1 MNDRKLLLTA
11 VVGPY
16 GVKDPYAEGLG
27 MQIELLNNQITRE
40 QGVHSPRQAY
50 WSFGLYLIAHNL
62 SVPTTVLDFPTWKDF
77 TEELRKGYT
86 HVGISFI
93 VPNVLKAGRMAE
105 YIRKHHPEMKII
117 LGGYGTVIPKL
128 KEMVPHDEICRGE
141 GVKWLRNY
149 FGEEVERPIK
159 HPAMNGPAFEY
170 LYGFKGKAKGAI
182 LMPGLGC
189 NNGCTFCITS
199 HMFEKKYIPLF
210 PTGKD
215 LYEACLYT
223 EEQIRARGF
232 SIMDENFLK
241 QPDRARELLEE
252 MTKNMK
258 PYVFDIFSSAE
269 VVKELGVDFLVR
281 LGVRMVWIGVESKV
295 NSHAKTQG
303 IDLAAMIQELQ
314 QKGIVVNTSAILFQ
328 DHHDETSLKEDID
341 WVIGLGA
348 NLTQFMNYTP
358 YPTTSLYERYEKEG
372 RLKNLHYRHQH
383 GVGELAFVHPHF
395 NDPKVHINYLRKA
408 FRKKYRKEGPGVLN
422 MALTA
427 IQGYLNA
434 EKEFKERAAKSLAWN
449 PKSLRYEKTDHPEPD
464 TFMASRIQKMRTIA
478 LNIRPII
485 LPAYVFAPN
494 KEAREK
500 ALKAFRLFREAFG
513 KQETADLAK
522 GMMLTLTGGMEFLRI
537 KFNKLVLDTELIR
550 QPPCRRTVFHGMG

>member
-62 SVPTTVLDFPTWKDF
+62 SVPSTVLDFPTWKDF

-93 VPNVLKAGRMAE
+93 VPNVLKAGRMTE

-513 KQETADLAK
+513 KQETADLTK

>member
-513 KQETADLAK
+513 KQETADLTK